1 MLRRLLVPAL
11 LAGTMAVPAAA
22 DDGSRYSEWRAEGTE
37 ATSSPALDALAQELE
52 ALIDAAE
59 SARAADPRFLQD
71 LRDII
76 AAHIAD
82 AVPRTALFRDDF
94 SDGDFTDDPRW
105 EVVSGDFSVD
115 RRLGLRTTIPLGGA
129 AAEATG
135 ISLDTIRDKGDELL
149 DKGEELLDKS
159 KDTIGDLLSG
169 EKKLGDLL
177 SGENNL
183 GGLLGGG
190 DEEAKEDTGPAGPEP
205 AEIILETD
213 IPNAFALELELMSG
227 ITHKDAQFEIDLF
240 QGRAGAAGYRLSYRP
255 GEDPGLSLS
264 RFGRRSAEAIGES
277 DDELALEDGRSHTVA
292 LVRDG
297 DGTMT
302 VSVDGTE
309 HIRVKSSA
317 LEDPFGGVSL
327 VNSGGDY
334 AIRSIAVYGDQ

>member
-11 LAGTMAVPAAA
+11 LAGTMAVPVAA
-22 DDGSRYSEWRAEGTE
+22 DDGSHYSEWQPEGTE

-52 ALIDAAE
+52 VLIDEAE

-82 AVPRTALFRDDF
+82 AQPRTALIRDDF
-94 SDGDFTDDPRW
+94 SDGDYTDDPRW
-105 EVVSGDFSVD
+105 EVVSGDFSID
-115 RRLGLRTTIPLGGA
+115 GRLGLRTTIPLGGA
-129 AAEATG
+129 DTETMR
-135 ISLDTIRDKGDELL
+135 INLDTIRDKGDELL
-149 DKGEELLDKS
+149 ERGEELLDKG

-169 EKKLGDLL
+169 EKKLDDLW
-177 SGENNL
+177 
-183 GGLLGGG
+183 GG
-190 DEEAKEDTGPAGPEP
+190 DDDEGTEDAGPAGPEP
-205 AEIILETD
+205 AEIVLDAD

-227 ITHKDAQFEIDLF
+227 ITHKDAQFEVDLF
-240 QGRAGAAGYRLSYRP
+240 QGRAGASGYRLSYRP
-255 GEDPGLSLS
+255 GDDPGLLLS
-264 RFGRRSAEAIGES
+264 RFGRRSAEVIGES
-277 DDELALEDGRSHTVA
+277 DDELGLEDGRSHTVA

-309 HIRVKSSA
+309 HIQVKSSA
-317 LEDPFGGVSL
+317 LEDPFGGLSL

-334 AIRSIAVYGDQ
+334 AIRSIAVYGDE